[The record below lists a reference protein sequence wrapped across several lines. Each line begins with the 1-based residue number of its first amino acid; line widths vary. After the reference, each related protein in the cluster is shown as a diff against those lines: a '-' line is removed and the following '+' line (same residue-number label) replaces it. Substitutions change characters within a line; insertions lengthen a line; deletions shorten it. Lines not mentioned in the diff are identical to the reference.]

1 MEQIRS
7 LGPMSML
14 LPAVNYANMHIA
26 SPGVSYGPRT
36 IPDHQFVFVVS
47 GCMDLS
53 IGDGEYEIHP
63 GEFAYYGPDTPHK
76 LSIRADRPAT
86 FISVHFDWHRMSSEP
101 MHPGPRIK
109 NIQKGPPFEAGP
121 SWEIEV
127 EGYGGIRIPFRFRY
141 MEAERI
147 LHRIVQEYKEAE
159 HGYSLVLRG
168 LLMQLITDI
177 VRHEIDVSAP
187 YPSKQ
192 TMISNALQ
200 MIQEHPQQAW
210 SISQL
215 AKSCGYHPNY
225 FSHLFKEVMGI
236 SPKSYMIQKRMQWAK
251 KLLLEEEKIEV
262 VASKLGYTS
271 IHYFSRH
278 FKSITGMAPSTYRL
292 YGGEDHNKL

>member
-1 MEQIRS
+1 MEQTRS
-7 LGPMSML
+7 LGPMSLL
-14 LPAVNYANMHIA
+14 LPAINYANMHIA

-36 IPDHQFVFVVS
+36 IPDYQFVFVVS
-47 GCMDLS
+47 GGMDLS
-53 IGDGEYEIHP
+53 ISDGDYEIHP

-76 LSIRADRPAT
+76 WSIRADRPTT

-109 NIQKGPPFEAGP
+109 NIQEGPPFEAGP
-121 SWEIEV
+121 SWAIEV
-127 EGYGGIRIPFRFRY
+127 EGYGGIRIPFHFRY
-141 MEAERI
+141 MD
-147 LHRIVQEYKEAE
+147 AE

-168 LLMQLITDI
+168 LLTQLITDI

-192 TMISNALQ
+192 NMISHALQ

-210 SISQL
+210 SLSEL
-215 AKSCGYHPNY
+215 AQSCGYHPNY

-292 YGGEDHNKL
+292 YGGEDRHKL